1 MLGNYDFSTVA
12 VSFRD
17 ICHKREEQNSLI
29 EAFCGVTFRVR
40 LINIQKMVKYI
51 LKFLEVY
58 GILSNVECNCIIFIE
73 NVSFDFGFQ
82 LN

>member
-1 MLGNYDFSTVA
+1 M
-12 VSFRD
+12 
-17 ICHKREEQNSLI
+17 
-29 EAFCGVTFRVR
+29 TFGEH

-73 NVSFDFGFQ
+73 NVSFDFKFQ